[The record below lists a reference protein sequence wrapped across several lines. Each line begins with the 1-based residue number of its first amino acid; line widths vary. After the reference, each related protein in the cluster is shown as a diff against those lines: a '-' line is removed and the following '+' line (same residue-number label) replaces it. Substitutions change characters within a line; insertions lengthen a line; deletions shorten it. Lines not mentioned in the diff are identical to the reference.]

1 MKKII
6 LLTILL
12 SAISCKVCYETK
24 NSFNNSLKHTEL
36 TPVTINELKEKVTT
50 TQADYTI
57 MVIYDICNST
67 SSYIN
72 DVVIPYY
79 NQQTD
84 KEKINLI
91 FVQKDRRARKVPSSE
106 VYTVQEAK
114 DFLLLFQI
122 VWAELI
128 VPMALVLANP
138 DFSFVSGIVAA
149 LEEAIERDVWLF

>member
-1 MKKII
+1 MWAPDCVQGSDGKFYLYFCFGFENRICVARSDSPDGHFSLIGCVKHADGRLYGSGIVSPAGSEY
-6 LLTILL
+6 LAEGKTF
-12 SAISCKVCYETK
+12 
-24 NSFNNSLKHTEL
+24 NSN
-36 TPVTINELKEKVTT
+36 V
-50 TQADYTI
+50 
-57 MVIYDICNST
+57 
-67 SSYIN
+67 
-72 DVVIPYY
+72 
-79 NQQTD
+79 
-84 KEKINLI
+84 I